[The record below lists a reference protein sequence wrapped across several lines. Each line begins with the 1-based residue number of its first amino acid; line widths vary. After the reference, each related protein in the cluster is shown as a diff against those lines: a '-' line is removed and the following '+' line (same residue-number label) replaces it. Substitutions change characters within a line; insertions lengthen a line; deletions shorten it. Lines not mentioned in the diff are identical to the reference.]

1 MRQVLSAAVL
11 FAASGS
17 AFGQITGPSTNTSP
31 YILAT
36 QGLGHVVQTKS
47 LFTVGDSIGGYKMV
61 GLPDGMGAYSNGDGT
76 FTLMLNHEVGAA
88 AGVTRAHGSTGAFVS
103 RWVIDANGNVI
114 SGRDHNTSAQ
124 DVFTYNSSTGQYNAG
139 TTAFNR
145 FCSADLA
152 SASAYRFGEYGT
164 DARLF
169 MNGEESG
176 AEGRAF
182 AHIVSGGA
190 AAGENQSWEL
200 ARLGKFSWENS
211 VTSGYAQRKTIV
223 MGTDDAT
230 TNGQVYMYVGE
241 KQNSGNTVQRAG
253 LTNGNLYGVQVNGW
267 TSEDRNAPPPINTR
281 FSMFNHGDVSATTGA
296 ALNTASVNAG
306 VMNFARPEDGTW
318 DTRSG
323 YENDFYFVTTDR
335 FNDANNLGRSR
346 LWRMRFDDITN
357 PEAGGTLSCLLDG
370 TQGQQMF
377 DNMCIDSHG
386 RILIQEDPG
395 NNGYLASIWMYD
407 IASGNV
413 LKIAEHDANR
423 FVTGAPSFLTRD
435 EESSGIIDAKDIL
448 GDGWF
453 LLNSQAH
460 YGISGELVEGGQL
473 MAMYVDPNLVPAPGT
488 LGLMGLA
495 GLTMTRRRR

>member
-1 MRQVLSAAVL
+1 M
-11 FAASGS
+11 
-17 AFGQITGPSTNTSP
+17 
-31 YILAT
+31 
-36 QGLGHVVQTKS
+36 
-47 LFTVGDSIGGYKMV
+47 
-61 GLPDGMGAYSNGDGT
+61 
-76 FTLMLNHEVGAA
+76 
-88 AGVTRAHGSTGAFVS
+88 
-103 RWVIDANGNVI
+103 
-114 SGRDHNTSAQ
+114 
-124 DVFTYNSSTGQYNAG
+124 
-139 TTAFNR
+139 
-145 FCSADLA
+145 
-152 SASAYRFGEYGT
+152 
-164 DARLF
+164 
-169 MNGEESG
+169 
-176 AEGRAF
+176 
-182 AHIVSGGA
+182 
-190 AAGENQSWEL
+190 
-200 ARLGKFSWENS
+200 
-211 VTSGYAQRKTIV
+211 
-223 MGTDDAT
+223 
-230 TNGQVYMYVGE
+230 
-241 KQNSGNTVQRAG
+241 
-253 LTNGNLYGVQVNGW
+253 
-267 TSEDRNAPPPINTR
+267 
-281 FSMFNHGDVSATTGA
+281 
-296 ALNTASVNAG
+296 
-306 VMNFARPEDGTW
+306 
-318 DTRSG
+318 
-323 YENDFYFVTTDR
+323 YFVTTDR